1 MKSKFIKGLTIVAL
15 VVSVSACE
23 MDRTQRNT
31 AAGAAIGGLAGNWLG
46 GDMGSVAKCKKENA
60 IMMTTTMIVGKNV
73 AIITTITITTTKN
86 TAITMTTMISEK

>member
-46 GDMGSVAKCKKENA
+46 GDMGSTLGGAALGGVIGSQVQK
-60 IMMTTTMIVGKNV
+60 GKRYYDDDNDD
-73 AIITTITITTTKN
+73 
-86 TAITMTTMISEK
+86 

>member
-46 GDMGSVAKCKKENA
+46 GDMGSTLGGAALGGV
-60 IMMTTTMIVGKNV
+60 IGRKNV

>member
-31 AAGAAIGGLAGNWLG
+31 AAGAAIGGLAGNWLEIW
-46 GDMGSVAKCKKENA
+46 APH
-60 IMMTTTMIVGKNV
+60 
-73 AIITTITITTTKN
+73 
-86 TAITMTTMISEK
+86 